1 MFLDRYYRRRRWI
14 VGGTLVSIAVITM
27 MLVPPPRAVSVKT
40 SNITCRRVSFSNEHL
55 GIFLIVFR
63 ILMKYFPSEPF
74 VNFQKVRVSGL
85 VLSSNLLKQLAVQ

>member
-63 ILMKYFPSEPF
+63 ILMKFFQSEPF